1 MPNNKFLE
9 ETGLSRLWSHVK
21 KLVDT
26 RATKI
31 ETRVTSLESQVNAD
45 KLTAYP
51 VGAIYMS
58 VSPTSPASLFGGTW
72 TQWGSG
78 RVPIGVDANDS
89 DFNTVEKT
97 NGTKINRIGFITA
110 GNGYGLAQG
119 GGYGGKT
126 LLSEY
131 QGDGGYIHKEFSILQ
146 PYITCYMWKRV
157 S

>member
-1 MPNNKFLE
+1 MANNKFLE

-78 RVPIGVDANDS
+78 RVPIGINSSDS

-110 GNGYGLAQG
+110 GNGYGLA
-119 GGYGGKT
+119 
-126 LLSEY
+126 
-131 QGDGGYIHKEFSILQ
+131 
-146 PYITCYMWKRV
+146 
-157 S
+157 